1 MYRIYLDSSRQVSID
16 SRNVAEG
23 SVFFALKGEN
33 SNGNLYAA
41 DALKKGA
48 SAVVVDDPTLQDLPR
63 HFYVQDAL
71 TALQEL
77 ATHHR
82 SQLQIP
88 VIGVTGSNGKTTT
101 KKLIHAVL
109 SSFFR
114 TYCTQGNYNNHIG
127 VPLTILSIP
136 EQTEFAVIE
145 MGANHQGEIQ
155 QLCQIAQPTHGIIT
169 NIGKAHLEGFGGIEG
184 VKKGKGELFVF
195 LGGHQGI
202 AFVNIQQPFLKEISE
217 RVSNNVV
224 AYSTQEYLLPEV
236 QFGKI
241 KLESLQPR
249 IQFHI
254 DEFPFDCDL
263 FGEHNFSNII
273 SAIVI
278 GHHFGVPFEKMSNAL
293 HQFTPESNR
302 SQIVSIGSNQ
312 FLMDA
317 YNANP
322 SSMRASVESF
332 FSMQT
337 DLPKL
342 LILGDML
349 ELGEYSEKEH
359 NDMAHWI
366 SGLTSVQ
373 SILVGKNFQ
382 NPAKTLGITHF
393 LNVNELKEWW
403 KKSLITDH
411 FILLKGSRG
420 IALEKMLA
428 D

>member
-1 MYRIYLDSSRQVSID
+1 MYRIYLDSSRHVSID
-16 SRNVAEG
+16 SRNVSKG

-33 SNGNLYAA
+33 SNGNLYSA

-48 SAVVVDDPTLQDLPR
+48 SAVVVDDPKLKDLTG
-63 HFYVQDAL
+63 HYYVEDAL

-82 SQLQIP
+82 SQFQIP
-88 VIGVTGSNGKTTT
+88 FIGVTGSNGKTTT
-101 KKLIHAVL
+101 KKLIHTVL

-136 EQTEFAVIE
+136 EHTEFAVIE
-145 MGANHQGEIQ
+145 MGANHQGEIR
-155 QLCQIAQPTHGIIT
+155 QLCQIAKPTHGIIT

-184 VKKGKGELFVF
+184 VKKGKGELFDF
-195 LGGHQGI
+195 LGGHQGT

-217 RVSNNVV
+217 KVSKVV
-224 AYSTQEYLLPEV
+224 PYSLKDYLLPGV

-249 IQFHI
+249 IRFHI

-278 GHHFGVPFEKMSNAL
+278 GHHFGVPFQKMSIAVR
-293 HQFTPESNR
+293 QFTPESNR
-302 SQIVSIGSNQ
+302 SQIASIGSNQ

-332 FSMQT
+332 YKMQT

-359 NDMAHWI
+359 YDMAHWV
-366 SGLTSVQ
+366 SGLTSIQ

-382 NPAKTLGITHF
+382 EPAQTLGITHF
-393 LNVNELKEWW
+393 LNVEQLKEWW
-403 KKSLITDH
+403 KTTSINNH

>member
-1 MYRIYLDSSRQVSID
+1 LYRIYLDSSRHVSID
-16 SRNVAEG
+16 SRNIAEG

-48 SAVVVDDPTLQDLPR
+48 SAVVVDDPNLKDLPR
-63 HFYVQDAL
+63 YFYVEDAL

-101 KKLIHAVL
+101 KKLIHTVL

-145 MGANHQGEIQ
+145 MGANHQGEIR
-155 QLCQIAQPTHGIIT
+155 QLCKIAKPTHGIIT

-184 VKKGKGELFVF
+184 VKKGKGELFDF
-195 LGGHQGI
+195 LRGHQGT

-217 RVSNNVV
+217 KVSKIVPFSV
-224 AYSTQEYLLPEV
+224 KDYLLPEV

-241 KLESLQPR
+241 KVESLQPR

-254 DEFPFDCDL
+254 DEYEFKCDL

-302 SQIVSIGSNQ
+302 SQIASIGSNQ

-332 FSMQT
+332 YRMQT

-359 NDMAHWI
+359 YDMAHWV
-366 SGLTSVQ
+366 SGLTSIQ

-382 NPAKTLGITHF
+382 EPAQTLGISHF
-393 LNVNELKEWW
+393 LNVEELKDWW
-403 KKSLITDH
+403 KTTSINNH